1 MWMHAHMRE
10 LEMINKNC
18 NEAQIQD
25 SSQNAPL
32 TKPPSVKASSRN
44 LQRSTSSWDNT
55 ASISSA
61 LRSRAEGGRL
71 RPCLPLPP
79 RMPFFLCFF
88 LAILCFRGL
97 LLLLLLVLFMVV
109 SATTPSASSNLTG
122 VLDDAPLA
130 EKGVVTNDGSASPG
144 IGMPPSVETRGGVDA
159 PGDIGG
165 RGGLMT
171 YYLFNQFKR
180 QLSTKIQ
187 ISVELAKI
195 FSERLG

>member
-97 LLLLLLVLFMVV
+97 LLLLLLVA
-109 SATTPSASSNLTG
+109 SATTPPPSDLSNLTG

-130 EKGVVTNDGSASPG
+130 GVVTNDGSASPA
-144 IGMPPSVETRGGVDA
+144 MPPSVETRGGVDA